1 MYRLCKLAGVLLPKK
16 KRKIRVRR
24 LSVDRKITAPNKLS
38 QFDIKY
44 GFIHGENRFFFVCA
58 FIDVFDRDIRG
69 YHIGNRCTAED
80 ILRTLKLALID
91 AGIGPEN
98 QLVLRSDNGP
108 QMSSRKFEKE
118 LLALPADH
126 EFIPIRTPNKNAYIE
141 SFFSLLEIN
150 VMAADYFY
158 DFSEAFNRVVEYVN
172 FYREERIHG
181 KLKMPPAQFRR
192 EWENKLHAN
201 YAVSA

>member
-150 VMAADYFY
+150 LMAADYFY
-158 DFSEAFNRVVEYVN
+158 DLSEAFKRVVEYVN
-172 FYREERIHG
+172 FYMEERIHG